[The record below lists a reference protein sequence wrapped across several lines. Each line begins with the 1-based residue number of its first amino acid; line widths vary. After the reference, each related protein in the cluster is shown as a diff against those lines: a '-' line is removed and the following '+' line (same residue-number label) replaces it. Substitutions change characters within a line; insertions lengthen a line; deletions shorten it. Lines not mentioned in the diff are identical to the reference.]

1 MAWTL
6 FDSMARFEN
15 DETVVSRAVSNSN
28 SLRSTIPLHI
38 AKKLELNPGDRVE
51 WDLDKEDG
59 VWLAK
64 IIKK

>member
-1 MAWTL
+1 
-6 FDSMARFEN
+6 MARLEN
-15 DETVVSRAVSNSN
+15 DETVVSLAVSNSN

-38 AKKLELNPGDRVE
+38 AKKLKLCPGDRIA

-64 IIKK
+64 IIKKV